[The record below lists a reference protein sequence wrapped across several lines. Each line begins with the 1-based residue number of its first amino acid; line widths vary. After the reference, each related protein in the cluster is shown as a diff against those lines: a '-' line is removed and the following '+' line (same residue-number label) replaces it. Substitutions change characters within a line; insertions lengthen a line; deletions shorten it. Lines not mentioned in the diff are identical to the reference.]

1 MKQKEV
7 SLAVAVAL
15 AVVALVAVVGIGLY
29 LVNRHP
35 PLRRDIMARQ
45 AGGKVQAGG
54 RTAAPQTG
62 MVGNVSE

>member
-7 SLAVAVAL
+7 SMPMVIVIAIA
-15 AVVALVAVVGIGLY
+15 ALVVVVGFGVYIL
-29 LVNRHP
+29 NRQT

-45 AGGKVQAGG
+45 AGGKARSGG
-54 RTAAPQTG
+54 KPLASQTG